1 MSDTKYKPYDDL
13 RLYPGIHLSEERKR
27 ELDGDA
33 IEPDELSP
41 EDIIYKLGRMVTGTM
56 YSLLEMVEERWGK
69 EAARETA
76 VEWGRRRARINLAG
90 WMKSRGVTSLTP
102 ELWARFQDYRHIISG
117 PLHAPSYI
125 EYSGEN
131 DLVLNRKACLF
142 HDGRPEGY
150 GQLLRPR
157 LRRHVRRLRG
167 GEPGL
172 RGRHACVH
180 VARDVRLPLR
190 GPFHHTP
197 VRNMGR
203 ARR

>member
-27 ELDGDA
+27 QLDEDA

-102 ELWARFQDYRHIISG
+102 ELWARFQDYRHINLG
-117 PLHAPSYI
+117 PAPRP
-125 EYSGEN
+125 
-131 DLVLNRKACLF
+131 LVHRVQRRE
-142 HDGRPEGY
+142 RPGAEPQGLPVPRRPARRD
-150 GQLLRPR
+150 GQLLRAC

-167 GEPGL
+167 SEPGL
-172 RGRHACVH
+172 RGRHARVH
-180 VARDVRLPLR
+180 VARHLRLPLR
-190 GPFHHTP
+190 GPFHDTP

>member
-27 ELDGDA
+27 QLDEDA
-33 IEPDELSP
+33 VEPDQLSP
-41 EDIIYKLGRMVTGTM
+41 EDIVYKLGRMVTGTM

-90 WMKSRGVTSLTP
+90 WMKTRGVTSLTP

-142 HDGRPEGY
+142 HDGRPEGMDSY
-150 GQLLRPR
+150 CAPACDGMFVGYAEASPDFEGDMPVCMSRGTSDSRCEVHFSIRP
-157 LRRHVRRLRG
+157 
-167 GEPGL
+167 
-172 RGRHACVH
+172 
-180 VARDVRLPLR
+180 
-190 GPFHHTP
+190 
-197 VRNMGR
+197 
-203 ARR
+203 